1 MTLAAATRTVI
12 EQARDRYPRPR
23 SAILPAL
30 WAVQHELGEIT
41 PDAMGE
47 VAGIL
52 KVAPSEVEAVSTFY
66 SMYFQHPHGRHEVI
80 VCINVS
86 CALRGAEEIVD
97 HLQTSLGCASG
108 ETTADGEFTWS
119 STVECLGGCGGAPT
133 MQVDHHFVEN
143 LTPDR
148 VDAVLEGVRSGPSGG
163 SLHNAGPVV
172 AGTPPRRAPRG
183 APARP
188 PATPPAAQSDPA
200 VGPSEA
206 PPVVA
211 SPDQAPVAKR
221 RSARKS
227 VPLGRGLPSEG
238 AVPHLMTDPAV
249 SEAPSGAAPDASSPA
264 ALPLTSPKEPDPA
277 ATTAPQPKGRGRRPS
292 KGAQ

>member
-1 MTLAAATRTVI
+1 MTLQAATRTVI

-86 CALRGAEEIVD
+86 CALRGADEIVE
-97 HLQTSLGCASG
+97 HLEQSLGCASG

-119 STVECLGGCGGAPT
+119 RTVECLGGCGGAPT

-148 VDAVLEGVRSGPSGG
+148 VDAVLGDLRGGTSGG
-163 SLHNAGPVV
+163 SGHTAGPVV
-172 AGTPPRRAPRG
+172 AAAPRRRAPRG
-183 APARP
+183 
-188 PATPPAAQSDPA
+188 
-200 VGPSEA
+200 GG
-206 PPVVA
+206 
-211 SPDQAPVAKR
+211 
-221 RSARKS
+221 S
-227 VPLGRGLPSEG
+227 VPSDSPTGG
-238 AVPHLMTDPAV
+238 
-249 SEAPSGAAPDASSPA
+249 APDSSTEA
-264 ALPLTSPKEPDPA
+264 ALPLTTPKEPDPA
-277 ATTAPQPKGRGRRPS
+277 ATTAPQPKVRGRRPS

>member
-1 MTLAAATRTVI
+1 MTLQAATRTVI

-41 PDAMGE
+41 PEAMSE

-86 CALRGAEEIVD
+86 CALRGADEIVD
-97 HLQTSLGCASG
+97 HLETSLGCASG
-108 ETTADGEFTWS
+108 ETTTDGEFTWS

-148 VDAVLEGVRSGPSGG
+148 VDAVLGGLRGSGGPSGG
-163 SLHNAGPVV
+163 SSHNAGPVV
-172 AGTPPRRAPRG
+172 AGTPPRRAPGG

-188 PATPPAAQSDPA
+188 PAAPPAAGVEPT

-206 PPVVA
+206 PPIVA
-211 SPDQAPVAKR
+211 SPDQVGSTKRAAR
-221 RSARKS
+221 RSAPLAGD
-227 VPLGRGLPSEG
+227 VP
-238 AVPHLMTDPAV
+238 PAG
-249 SEAPSGAAPDASSPA
+249 SDSPGGGAPDSSTEDA
-264 ALPLTSPKEPDPA
+264 VPLTSPKEPDPA
-277 ATTAPQPKGRGRRPS
+277 ATTAPQPKARGRRPS

>member
-1 MTLAAATRTVI
+1 MTLQAATRTVI

-41 PDAMGE
+41 PEAMGE

-97 HLQTSLGCASG
+97 HLETSLGCASG

-143 LTPDR
+143 LTPER
-148 VDAVLEGVRSGPSGG
+148 VDAVLGGVRSGG
-163 SLHNAGPVV
+163 SSAGSAHNAGPVV

-188 PATPPAAQSDPA
+188 PATPPAAQLEPA

-206 PPVVA
+206 PPVVTA
-211 SPDQAPVAKR
+211 PDQAGATKRAAR
-221 RSARKS
+221 RSA
-227 VPLGRGLPSEG
+227 PLGRGLPSAG
-238 AVPHLMTDPAV
+238 SVPEVADSAV
-249 SEAPSGAAPDASSPA
+249 SDVPAGGVPDASSKE

-277 ATTAPQPKGRGRRPS
+277 ATTAPQPKARGRRPS
-292 KGAQ
+292 KDAQ